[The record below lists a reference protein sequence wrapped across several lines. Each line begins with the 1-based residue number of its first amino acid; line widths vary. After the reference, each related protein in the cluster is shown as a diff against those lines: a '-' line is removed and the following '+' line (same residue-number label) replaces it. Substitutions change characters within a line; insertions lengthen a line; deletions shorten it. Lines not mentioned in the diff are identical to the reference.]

1 MNLDDIFDLVS
12 YRIHPDAHIVVDHDT
27 CVDCPHRACTF
38 ACPARCYEWN
48 ESRGRVDFAYESCL
62 ECGTCLLVCDP
73 GALEWSYPAGGYGVR
88 FRAT

>member
-12 YRIHPDAHIVVDHDT
+12 YRIHPEAHIVVDHDACAGCT
-27 CVDCPHRACTF
+27 HRACTH

-48 ESRGRVDFAYESCL
+48 EQRGRVDFAYESCL

-73 GALEWSYPAGGYGVR
+73 GALTWDYPAGGYGVR
-88 FRAT
+88 FRST